1 MTSSSS
7 IEDKD
12 KEEIAVS
19 NAVLQRIKLHRVVL
33 EYLRFQKKKSIRE
46 EEDNNLSERE
56 KERETRDFATAKE
69 RLNGR
74 LLFRRLKDEND
85 IITALILCVC
95 SE

>member
-33 EYLRFQKKKSIRE
+33 EYLRFQKKKFIRE

-56 KERETRDFATAKE
+56 RREIREILQQRKRD
-69 RLNGR
+69 LNGR

-85 IITALILCVC
+85 THTALILCVC